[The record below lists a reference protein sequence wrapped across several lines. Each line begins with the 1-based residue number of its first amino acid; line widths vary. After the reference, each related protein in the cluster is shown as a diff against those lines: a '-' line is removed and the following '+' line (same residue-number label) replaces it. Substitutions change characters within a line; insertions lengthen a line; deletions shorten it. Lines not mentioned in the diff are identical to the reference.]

1 MTERM
6 LDAAIRLYDRFTH
19 EDRRVDRS
27 PGAIS
32 DCRGQSDPPMDRR
45 AFMAELT
52 RIAGGAAAA
61 TVMLSSIAAQAQ
73 ARPQVAPGD
82 PRLTVR
88 DIEWEA
94 RPGRRYRGY
103 NAAPR
108 GREDLPVV
116 IVIHENRGLNDHIR
130 DVARRAALEG
140 YSAVAPDWLSPAG
153 GTPADEDEARRMIG
167 ALDMAETVAD
177 GAAMI
182 QWLASPTGGSRRV
195 GIVGFCWGGGM
206 VNRLAAASGDA
217 LKAAV
222 SFYGPAP
229 SPAEAARVEAPLLI
243 HLAERD
249 ERVNSTALPWV
260 SALRRAGKSVRA
272 INHHGVDHAFH
283 NDTSAARYNRDAAE
297 LAWAQTIEFFHA
309 HLRRPS

>member
-1 MTERM
+1 MTSEP
-6 LDAAIRLYDRFTH
+6 LAEAIRLHDRFTH
-19 EDRRVDRS
+19 E
-27 PGAIS
+27 G
-32 DCRGQSDPPMDRR
+32 MDRR

-61 TVMLSSIAAQAQ
+61 TLLLSSIAAQAQ
-73 ARPQVAPGD
+73 ARPQVAEDD
-82 PRLTVR
+82 PRLTVGT
-88 DIEWEA
+88 IEWEA

-108 GREDLPVV
+108 GREALPVV

-130 DVARRAALEG
+130 DVARRAALAG
-140 YSAVAPDWLSPAG
+140 FSAVAPDWLSPAG
-153 GTPADEDEARRMIG
+153 GTPADEDEARRMIS

-182 QWLASPTGGSRRV
+182 GWLASPAGGARRV

-206 VNRLAAASGDA
+206 VNRLAVSSGDA

-229 SPAEAARVEAPLLI
+229 SPVEAPRVEAPLLI

-249 ERVNSTALPWV
+249 ERINATALPWV
-260 SALRRAGKSVRA
+260 AALRNAGKDVRA
-272 INHHGVDHAFH
+272 INYHGVDHAFH
-283 NDTSAARYNRDAAE
+283 NDTSAARYNGDAARRS
-297 LAWAQTIEFFHA
+297 WATTLDFFRQ
-309 HLRRPS
+309 HLTRRP